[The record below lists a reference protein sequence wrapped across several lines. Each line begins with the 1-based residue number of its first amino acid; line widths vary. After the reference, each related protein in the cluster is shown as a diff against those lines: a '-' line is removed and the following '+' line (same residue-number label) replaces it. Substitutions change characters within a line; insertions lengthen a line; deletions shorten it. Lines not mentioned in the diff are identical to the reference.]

1 MVSPELDIPLDRGS
15 PVPLYFQVAEQLRR
29 AIDAGDLPPG
39 TRLDN
44 EIALADRLGLSRPTM
59 RRAIEYLV
67 DQGLLV
73 RKRGVGTQV
82 VHNRVRRSIEL
93 TSLYDDLA
101 AAGAEPRTEVLRHE
115 LVPAP
120 VPVALAL
127 DVTEGTEV
135 TELER
140 LRYAGTEPL
149 ALMRNF
155 LPAGILTLTTESLQE
170 QGFYQLL
177 RAAGVHLRVA
187 TQTIGARSATAA
199 EARLLGEKRGAP
211 VLTMTRVTHDDAGR
225 IIEYANHL
233 YRASR
238 YTFELTLVGR

>member
-1 MVSPELDIPLDRGS
+1 VVSPELDIPLDRGS
-15 PVPLYFQVAEQLRR
+15 PVPLYFQVAEQLRD
-29 AIDAGDLPPG
+29 AIDSGKLPPG
-39 TRLDN
+39 ARLDN

-82 VHNRVRRSIEL
+82 VHNKVRRSIEL
-93 TSLYDDLA
+93 TSLYDDLT
-101 AAGAEPRTEVLRHE
+101 AAGAAPRTDVLRHR
-115 LVPAP
+115 LVPASAAVAHALG
-120 VPVALAL
+120 VPER
-127 DVTEGTEV
+127 TEI

-140 LRYAGTEPL
+140 LRYAGPEPL
-149 ALMRNF
+149 ALMRNYV
-155 LPAGILTLTTESLQE
+155 PCGILALTTESLQE

-187 TQTIGARSATAA
+187 AQTIGARSATAA
-199 EARLLGEKRGAP
+199 EARLLAERRGAP
-211 VLTMTRVTHDDAGR
+211 MLTMTRITHDDAGR

-233 YRASR
+233 YRASL
-238 YTFELTLVGR
+238 YSFELTLVGR